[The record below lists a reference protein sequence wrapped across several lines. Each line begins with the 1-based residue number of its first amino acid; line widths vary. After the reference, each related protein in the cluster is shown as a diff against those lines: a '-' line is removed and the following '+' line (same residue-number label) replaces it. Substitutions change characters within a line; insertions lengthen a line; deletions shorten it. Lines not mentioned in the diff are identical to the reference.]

1 MSDNVTVVIR
11 ADSKQF
17 MSDMR
22 EVNAELKMTESNG
35 KLLQSEAKLTGNQT
49 SVLQAKAEALKEKI
63 SALNESVELYQN
75 RLAQLNENYQMLN
88 EEMADNLSSQYE
100 LQSSYDSLS
109 ASIAELESQQ
119 ESLIAERETA
129 IDQWGEDSAVVAE
142 YDDTLASLS
151 ATYEAQTAEL
161 SELQAEL
168 ATTATEYDTL
178 SAAMEKTNL
187 NIATTTTKLN
197 DTKSALND
205 AALGLR
211 NANKAA
217 VAQPF
222 NRFSKAMGKVSE
234 GAHKIAKSLMPLAAI
249 SGVVA
254 GASLD
259 AAVKFNDA
267 MAMVKTNADL
277 TKVSMSQLR
286 QGVLQVS
293 GTYGES
299 ATEVAD
305 ALYKVDSMGIK
316 TSNAI
321 KFLNASSKLAIAGN
335 AQLIPTVQTLGTVV
349 NAYGM
354 NMKQA
359 NQVANELIQTQQ
371 LGDTTFQALSTT
383 LSTVVP
389 TAAAIHVGFSQVC
402 ESLVD
407 MSHISP
413 DMAENTT
420 YLRRLLDAFSKSGS
434 KCNKV
439 LQKLYGT
446 GFAGCIKKGLTLG
459 DILQRMK
466 QYSKKTGVSMNNMF
480 SDVRAGQG
488 AMMLAHESA
497 KEFNSGLKSIKT
509 NTTALSSTFKT
520 IVNSPGR
527 KFKILLTQLKNAGIQ
542 LGDALLPVALGI
554 AQHILKLVKAFNKLS
569 PATKKFIGYAMLSII
584 GFTLMMGAVSKVAGA
599 FKLFG
604 SGLGKIV
611 GLFARNEEG
620 TIRLVAGFKKVINVI
635 KMVASGVVKFA
646 KLFASAMKLV
656 LDLFVEFGKNCLKL
670 AKIIGTK
677 LVKGFKL
684 FGSAM
689 KLVGKTL
696 AKFGKNCLKLAK
708 AIGTKLVKGIK
719 LFGSALKTAGKAL
732 AEFGKKCVKLVGDG
746 IKLLISGLKKVWLVM
761 MENPILIVIAAIV
774 AIGIALYEA
783 YKHCAWFRNM
793 VNEIWDKIKQ
803 YFENFVNW
811 LNGPFTGN
819 YSGAFGKLAFIVKYL
834 YQQIGVIIHMV
845 IGVFKGL
852 INFVVGVFT
861 GNWSQAWDGIKEIFS
876 SIWHGVLRL
885 GANLIQDLWTAITG
899 KTESI
904 SQIWNSIWNEMPNC
918 VKSAIS
924 WVISGVEG
932 MVSTVLGLIHGLESG
947 FQDLANGFSHV
958 KNFIVSGAHAIGLA
972 VIPDFSQFKKL
983 RPPMFTQSFAAI
995 PQNLAVTPTITESSG
1010 GLSPNIDGLDFSL
1023 DSTGIDLDVIVNKAV
1038 DKICKTIKLNS
1049 NKTMITKVELDSKTL
1064 VTQTQNT
1071 FNEKNGES
1079 VELSARCGGVIL
1091 G

>member
-109 ASIAELESQQ
+109 ASLAELESQQ

-129 IDQWGEDSAVVAE
+129 IEQWGEDSAVVAE

-217 VAQPF
+217 VTQPF
-222 NRFSKAMGKVSE
+222 NRFSKAMGKVSK

-321 KFLNASSKLAIAGN
+321 QFLNSASKLAIAGN

-389 TAAAIHVGFSQVC
+389 TAAAVHVGFSQVC

-497 KEFNSGLKSIKT
+497 KEFNSGLKSIQS

-554 AQHILKLVKAFNKLS
+554 SQHILKLVKAFNKLS

-584 GFTLMMGAVSKVAGA
+584 GFTLLMGAVSKVAGA

-604 SGLGKIV
+604 SGLGKV
-611 GLFARNEEG
+611 AGLFARNEEG

-635 KMVASGVVKFA
+635 KIGASAVVRFA
-646 KLFASAMKLV
+646 KLFVSSMKLL
-656 LDLFVEFGKNCLKL
+656 LDLFVEFGQNCLKL
-670 AKIIGTK
+670 AKVIGTK
-677 LVKGFKL
+677 LVEGIKL

-689 KLVGKTL
+689 KLVGQAL
-696 AKFGKNCLKLAK
+696 VEFGQNCLKLAK
-708 AIGTKLVKGIK
+708 VILTQLM
-719 LFGSALKTAGKAL
+719 
-732 AEFGKKCVKLVGDG
+732 E
-746 IKLLISGLKKVWLVM
+746 GLKAVWAVLL
-761 MENPILIVIAAIV
+761 ENPILIVIAAIA
-774 AIGIALYEA
+774 AIGVALYEA
-783 YKHCAWFRNM
+783 YEHCTWFRNM
-793 VNEIWDKIKQ
+793 VNEIWNDIKQ

-834 YQQIGVIIHMV
+834 YQQIGVIIHMI
-845 IGVFKGL
+845 IGVFEGL

-861 GNWSQAWDGIKEIFS
+861 GNWSEAWDGIKEIFG
-876 SIWHGVLRL
+876 SIWNGILNL
-885 GANLIQDLWTAITG
+885 GTNLIQDLWAAITG

-904 SQIWNSIWNEMPNC
+904 SQIWTSVWDSLPGP
-918 VKSAIS
+918 VQSAIS

-983 RPPMFTQSFAAI
+983 KPPMFTQSFAAI
-995 PQNLAVTPTITESSG
+995 PQNLAVAPTITESSA

-1079 VELSARCGGVIL
+1079 VELDARCGGVIL

>member
-161 SELQAEL
+161 AELQAEL

-187 NIATTTTKLN
+187 NIAATTTKLN

-222 NRFSKAMGKVSE
+222 NRFSKAMGKVSK

-389 TAAAIHVGFSQVC
+389 TAAAVHVGFSQVC

-459 DILQRMK
+459 DILQKMK

-497 KEFNSGLKSIKT
+497 KEFNSGLKSIQG

-542 LGDALLPVALGI
+542 LGDALLPVALSL
-554 AQHILKLVKAFNKLS
+554 AQHILKLVQAFNKLS
-569 PATKKFIGYAMLSII
+569 PATKKVIADVLLGIVS
-584 GFTLMMGAVSKVAGA
+584 FTLLMGAVSKVAGA

-604 SGLGKIV
+604 DGLGKIA

-635 KMVASGVVKFA
+635 KIGASAVVRFA
-646 KLFASAMKLV
+646 KLFVSSMKLL
-656 LDLFVEFGKNCLKL
+656 LDLFVEFGQNCLKL
-670 AKIIGTK
+670 AKVIGTK
-677 LVKGFKL
+677 LVEGIKL

-689 KLVGKTL
+689 KLVGQAL
-696 AKFGKNCLKLAK
+696 VEFGQNCLKLAK
-708 AIGTKLVKGIK
+708 VILTQLM
-719 LFGSALKTAGKAL
+719 
-732 AEFGKKCVKLVGDG
+732 E
-746 IKLLISGLKKVWLVM
+746 GLKAVWAVLL
-761 MENPILIVIAAIV
+761 ENPILIVIAAIA
-774 AIGIALYEA
+774 AIGVALYEA
-783 YKHCAWFRNM
+783 YEHCTWFRNM
-793 VNEIWDKIKQ
+793 VNEIWNDIKQ

-834 YQQIGVIIHMV
+834 YQQIGVIIHMI
-845 IGVFKGL
+845 IGVFEGL

-861 GNWSQAWDGIKEIFS
+861 GNWSEAWDGIKEIFG
-876 SIWHGVLRL
+876 SIWNGILNL
-885 GANLIQDLWTAITG
+885 GTNLIQDLWAAITG

-904 SQIWNSIWNEMPNC
+904 SQIWTSVWDSLPGP
-918 VKSAIS
+918 VQSAIS

-972 VIPDFSQFKKL
+972 VIPDFSQFTKL
-983 RPPMFTQSFAAI
+983 KPPMFTQSFAAI
-995 PQNLAVTPTITESSG
+995 PQNLAVTPTITESSA

-1079 VELSARCGGVIL
+1079 VELAARCGGVIL

>member
-63 SALNESVELYQN
+63 SALNESVEVYQN

-109 ASIAELESQQ
+109 ASLAELESQQ

-151 ATYEAQTAEL
+151 ATYEAQNAEL
-161 SELQAEL
+161 AELQAEL

-389 TAAAIHVGFSQVC
+389 TAAAVHVGFSQVC

-554 AQHILKLVKAFNKLS
+554 TQHILNLVQAFNKLS
-569 PATKKFIGYAMLSII
+569 PATKKFIGYAMLSVI
-584 GFTLMMGAVSKVAGA
+584 GFTLMMGAVSKVARA

-604 SGLGKIV
+604 SGLGKIA

-620 TIRLVAGFKKVINVI
+620 TMKLVAGFKKLY
-635 KMVASGVVKFA
+635 SGVKTFIGFA
-646 KLFASAMKLV
+646 IKGFKLFGSTMKLL

-677 LVKGFKL
+677 LVEGIKL

-689 KLVGKTL
+689 KLVGQAL
-696 AKFGKNCLKLAK
+696 VEFGQNCLKLAK
-708 AIGTKLVKGIK
+708 VILTQLM
-719 LFGSALKTAGKAL
+719 
-732 AEFGKKCVKLVGDG
+732 E
-746 IKLLISGLKKVWLVM
+746 GLKAVWAVLL
-761 MENPILIVIAAIV
+761 ENPILIVIAAIV
-774 AIGIALYEA
+774 AIGVALYEA
-783 YKHCAWFRNM
+783 YEHCTWFRNM
-793 VNEIWDKIKQ
+793 VNEIWNDIKQ

-834 YQQIGVIIHMV
+834 YQQIGVIIHMI
-845 IGVFKGL
+845 IGVFEGL

-861 GNWSQAWDGIKEIFS
+861 GNWSEAWDGIKEIFG
-876 SIWHGVLRL
+876 SIWNGILNL
-885 GANLIQDLWTAITG
+885 GTNLIQDLWAAITG

-904 SQIWNSIWNEMPNC
+904 SQIWTSVWDSLPGP
-918 VKSAIS
+918 VQSAIS

-983 RPPMFTQSFAAI
+983 KPPMFTQSFAAI

-1079 VELSARCGGVIL
+1079 VELDARCGGVIL

>member
-49 SVLQAKAEALKEKI
+49 EVLKAKAQALKEQI

-75 RLAQLNENYQMLN
+75 RLAQLNENYEMLN

-109 ASIAELESQQ
+109 ASIAELESQE
-119 ESLIAERETA
+119 ESLIAARETA

-142 YDDTLASLS
+142 YDEALATLN

-161 SELQAEL
+161 AELQAEL

-205 AALGLR
+205 ATLGLR
-211 NANKAA
+211 DANKAA
-217 VAQPF
+217 ITQPF
-222 NRFSKAMGKVSE
+222 NRFSKAMGKVSK
-234 GAHKIAKSLMPLAAI
+234 GAHKIASSLMPLAAI

-316 TSNAI
+316 TSKAI
-321 KFLNASSKLAIAGN
+321 QFLNSSSKLAIAGN

-371 LGDTTFQALSTT
+371 LGDTTFRALSTT

-389 TAAAIHVGFSQVC
+389 TAAAVHVGFSQVC

-434 KCNKV
+434 KCNKI
-439 LQKLYGT
+439 LKKLYGT

-459 DILQRMK
+459 DVLQKMK
-466 QYSKKTGVSMNNMF
+466 QYSEQTGIPLNNMF
-480 SDVRAGQG
+480 KDVRAGQG
-488 AMMLAHESA
+488 AMMIAHESA

-520 IVNSPGR
+520 LVNSPGR
-527 KFKILLTQLKNAGIQ
+527 KFKILLTQLKNSGIQ
-542 LGDALLPVALGI
+542 LGTALLPVALGI
-554 AQHILKLVKAFNKLS
+554 AKHILKLVQAFNKLS
-569 PATKKFIGYAMLSII
+569 PATKKFIGYAMLSVI
-584 GFTLMMGAVSKVAGA
+584 GFTLMMGAVSKVAKA
-599 FKLFG
+599 FSIFG
-604 SGLGKIV
+604 SGLGKIA

-620 TIRLVAGFKKVINVI
+620 TIRLVAGFKKVINVVKI
-635 KMVASGVVKFA
+635 VASGIVKFV

-656 LDLFVEFGKNCLKL
+656 LDLFVEVGQKCLKL
-670 AKIIGTK
+670 ARIIGTK
-677 LVKGFKL
+677 L
-684 FGSAM
+684 
-689 KLVGKTL
+689 
-696 AKFGKNCLKLAK
+696 
-708 AIGTKLVKGIK
+708 IKGIK

-732 AEFGKKCVKLVGDG
+732 AEFGRKCIELVGKG
-746 IKLLISGLKKVWLVM
+746 LNLLISGLKKVWLVM

-783 YKHCAWFRNM
+783 YEHCTWFRNM
-793 VNEIWDKIKQ
+793 VNEIWNDIKQ

-845 IGVFKGL
+845 VGVFKGFIEFL
-852 INFVVGVFT
+852 EGIFS
-861 GNWSQAWDGIKEIFS
+861 GNWSEVWDGIKEIFG
-876 SIWHGVLRL
+876 SIWNGIVNL
-885 GANLIQDLWTAITG
+885 GTNLIQDLWAAITG

-904 SQIWNSIWNEMPNC
+904 SQIWNSIWNSLPNC

-932 MVSTVLGLIHGLESG
+932 MVSTVLGLIHSLESG
-947 FQDLANGFSHV
+947 FHDLANGFSHV
-958 KNFIVSGAHAIGLA
+958 KNFIVSGVHAIGLA
-972 VIPDFSQFKKL
+972 VIPDFSQLTKMETQ
-983 RPPMFTQSFAAI
+983 MFTTSFAAI
-995 PQNLAVTPTITESSG
+995 PQTLAVAPTITESSG
-1010 GLSPNIDGLDFSL
+1010 ELSPNINGLDFSL
-1023 DSTGIDLDVIVNKAV
+1023 DSTGTDLDVIVNKAV

-1071 FNEKNGES
+1071 FNKKNGES
-1079 VELSARCGGVIL
+1079 VELDARCGGVIL
-1091 G
+1091 E

>member
-234 GAHKIAKSLMPLAAI
+234 GTHKIAKSLMPLAAI

-389 TAAAIHVGFSQVC
+389 TAAAVHVGFSQVC

-466 QYSKKTGVSMNNMF
+466 QYYKKTGVSMNNMF

-554 AQHILKLVKAFNKLS
+554 TQHILNLVQAFNKLS
-569 PATKKFIGYAMLSII
+569 PATKKFIGYAMLSVI

-604 SGLGKIV
+604 SGLGKIA
-611 GLFARNEEG
+611 GLFAKNEEG
-620 TIRLVAGFKKVINVI
+620 TMKLVAGFKKLYSGI
-635 KMVASGVVKFA
+635 KTFIGFA
-646 KLFASAMKLV
+646 IKGFKLFGSTMKLL

-677 LVKGFKL
+677 LVEGIKL

-689 KLVGKTL
+689 KLVGQAL
-696 AKFGKNCLKLAK
+696 VEFGQNCLKLAK
-708 AIGTKLVKGIK
+708 VILTQLM
-719 LFGSALKTAGKAL
+719 
-732 AEFGKKCVKLVGDG
+732 E
-746 IKLLISGLKKVWLVM
+746 GLKAVWTVLL
-761 MENPILIVIAAIV
+761 ENPILIVIAAIV
-774 AIGIALYEA
+774 AIGVALYEA
-783 YKHCAWFRNM
+783 YEHCTWFRNM
-793 VNEIWDKIKQ
+793 VNEIWNDIKQ

-834 YQQIGVIIHMV
+834 YQQIGVIIHMI
-845 IGVFKGL
+845 IGVFEGL

-861 GNWSQAWDGIKEIFS
+861 GNWSEAWDGIKEIFG
-876 SIWHGVLRL
+876 SIWNGILNL
-885 GANLIQDLWTAITG
+885 GTNLIQDLWAAITG

-904 SQIWNSIWNEMPNC
+904 SQIWTSVWNSLPGP
-918 VKSAIS
+918 VQSAIS

-947 FQDLANGFSHV
+947 FQDLANGFSHI

-983 RPPMFTQSFAAI
+983 RPQMLAPSFAAI

-1023 DSTGIDLDVIVNKAV
+1023 DSTDIDLDVIVNKAV

-1049 NKTMITKVELDSKTL
+1049 NKAMITKVELDSKTL

-1079 VELSARCGGVIL
+1079 VELDARCGGVIL